1 MQKIASKCRNEAKI
15 DDRTA
20 IMLNRAI
27 DKAISRQG
35 RRVRYIKVR
44 QTMNREV
51 YTFTDLFAIT
61 GTGEACRGI
70 GTALCEPSSM
80 PCVPPDSGAVVPL
93 VRPQGG
99 GGIDHLAKVQ
109 QKKAQTHPAISPH
122 PRGTYHLICGVR
134 SLFFPGM
141 GVLTTLLVTF

>member
-27 DKAISRQG
+27 GKAISRQG

-44 QTMNREV
+44 QTMNGEV

-70 GTALCEPSSM
+70 GTALCEPSFM
-80 PCVPPDSGAVVPL
+80 PCVLPDSGAVVPL

-109 QKKAQTHPAISPH
+109 QKKAQTQTSLSPT
-122 PRGTYHLICGVR
+122 P
-134 SLFFPGM
+134 P
-141 GVLTTLLVTF
+141 GVLTTSFVEFAPYFPQAWGYLPPF